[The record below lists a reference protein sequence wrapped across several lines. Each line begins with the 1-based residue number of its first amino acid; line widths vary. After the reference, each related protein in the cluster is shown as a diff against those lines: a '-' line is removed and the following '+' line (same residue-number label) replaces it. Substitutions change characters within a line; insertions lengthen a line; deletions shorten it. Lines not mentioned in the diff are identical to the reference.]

1 MLRWHC
7 HNMAAAMVMANMA
20 HRITAITRTVM
31 AEVVV
36 ATRITVIIKADIIS
50 TMVGDTSGIVS
61 RLSVKSIMKCAK
73 YCLNK

>member
-20 HRITAITRTVM
+20 HRITAITRMVM
-31 AEVVV
+31 VEAVV
-36 ATRITVIIKADIIS
+36 ATRITVIIKADTIS
-50 TMVGDTSGIVS
+50 TMVGDTSGKLS
-61 RLSVKSIMKCAK
+61 RLCEKSIMKCAK